1 MFLNVSNKSFWYVL
15 RLIRMD
21 ILVLTMITILV
32 SIIDNFFPSD
42 QAFPLTVPA
51 LMGTA
56 LSLILAF
63 RTGQAY
69 DRWWEGR
76 KVWGAIINDSRSIV
90 RATGSFLENPHDE
103 AGRSILKRMAMRQI
117 AWCYAL
123 GSSLRKQDAFIQASK
138 FLTKEER
145 KEVARFKNVPNAI
158 LVEHSKAIKMA
169 RDTDNITE
177 FGRLRLDELVMRLT
191 DSMGKCERIKNT
203 VFPTPYT
210 RIVHFIIYVFA
221 ITLCIG
227 IEDYK
232 GFVEVPVTII
242 LTMVFL
248 MLERVAILL
257 QDPWENNPS
266 DLPVSAIARNI
277 EIDLK
282 QMIEDKN
289 LPAPMEAN
297 RFFIL

>member
-1 MFLNVSNKSFWYVL
+1 MFLNISNKSFWYVL
-15 RLIRMD
+15 RLIRYD
-21 ILVLTMITILV
+21 ILVLTMIILLV
-32 SIIDNFFPSD
+32 SITDNFSPQD
-42 QAFPLTVPA
+42 QAFPLTIPS

-63 RTGQAY
+63 RTSQAY

-90 RATGSFLENPHDE
+90 RATAGFLANAKDE
-103 AGRSILKRMAMRQI
+103 AGASILRRMAMRQI

-123 GSSLRKQDAFIQASK
+123 GSSLRKQDAFIQASN

-145 KEVARFKNVPNAI
+145 KEVARYKNIPNAI
-158 LVEHSKAIKMA
+158 LMQHSKAIKLA

-210 RIVHFIIYVFA
+210 RIVHVIIYVFA

-227 IEDYK
+227 IQDYK

-242 LTMVFL
+242 LTTVFL
-248 MLERVAILL
+248 MLERVAIIL

-266 DLPVSAIARNI
+266 DLPVSSIARNN

-282 QMIEDKN
+282 QMIKDEN
-289 LPAPMEAN
+289 LPAAMEPHWYY
-297 RFFIL
+297 IL

>member
-1 MFLNVSNKSFWYVL
+1 MFLNVSNKSFWFVL
-15 RLIRMD
+15 RLVRFD

-42 QAFPLTVPA
+42 QAFPLTIPA

-76 KVWGAIINDSRSIV
+76 KVWGAIINDSRSLI
-90 RATGSFLENPHDE
+90 RATASFLDNPQNE
-103 AGRSILKRMAMRQI
+103 AGESIIKRMAMRQI

-138 FLTKEER
+138 FLTPDER
-145 KEVARFKNVPNAI
+145 AEIARYKNVPNAI
-158 LVEHSKAIKMA
+158 LVEHSKAIKLA

-177 FGRLRLDELVMRLT
+177 FGRLRLDEIVMRLT

-203 VFPTPYT
+203 VFPTPYN

-221 ITLCIG
+221 ITLTIG
-227 IEDYK
+227 IEDYV
-232 GFVEVPVTII
+232 GFIEVPVTIV
-242 LTMVFL
+242 LTTVFL

-282 QMIEDKN
+282 QMIKDPE
-289 LPAPMEAN
+289 LPHAMEAN
-297 RFFIL
+297 RYYLL